1 MLDPPGKRL
10 STPKESSARPRPIG
24 RTTMHPSPSST
35 LTLVPAS
42 ILNRRRSSTGMT
54 IWPLGVAVDTDILRF
69 RQHSGVHEGGQVS
82 PPNGST
88 ASWSSSAPSRSRSVR
103 GARRT
108 TFRALEEIETVQFGM
123 QLRESQVSP
132 AADLRSTP
140 LDAPELAP
148 AGSGARQEIEAE
160 RFADELGAGTVLA
173 LSELLERPRDG
184 RRERDREGGRR
195 THRKANARTSISI
208 TQSYFILGAR
218 HLSRAQPT
226 NAVAVGQRLASAFD
240 RNAKSQPGGGPRDDP
255 SSTGGLPVPSGGR

>member
-1 MLDPPGKRL
+1 
-10 STPKESSARPRPIG
+10 
-24 RTTMHPSPSST
+24 
-35 LTLVPAS
+35 
-42 ILNRRRSSTGMT
+42 
-54 IWPLGVAVDTDILRF
+54 
-69 RQHSGVHEGGQVS
+69 HEGGQVS

-173 LSELLERPRDG
+173 APRVYTRRPAAGGAPGARPGRSCSRPRSSA
-184 RRERDREGGRR
+184 RRGGRAGR
-195 THRKANARTSISI
+195 SARSTP
-208 TQSYFILGAR
+208 R
-218 HLSRAQPT
+218 RRA
-226 NAVAVGQRLASAFD
+226 
-240 RNAKSQPGGGPRDDP
+240 
-255 SSTGGLPVPSGGR
+255 